1 MQQTIIAFVAE
12 QGAAKRVHD
21 LIDAAIGDEVLALS
35 LFETEP
41 DSKLWRAEIF
51 IASDEVDQTMEALKS
66 ALGGD
71 LFGLT
76 PEVNPVVEQDWVTQS
91 LQGLQPVRAGRFI
104 VHGDHDRQAPRAHE
118 IAVEINAG
126 QAFGTG
132 HHGTTAGCL
141 DMVEWLLK
149 RTKPEFAFDV
159 GTGSGVLAIALA
171 KAARIQVLASDMDVV
186 STKVAAE
193 NARLNG
199 VHTYVET
206 FAAVG
211 LEDNR
216 YRQMPPAPLII
227 ANILAGPLA
236 ALAPS
241 MEWNLAAGG
250 HLVLSGLL
258 PHQRS
263 WLLAAYRAQG
273 LYHLKSHYR
282 NGWLTLVLKG

>member
-1 MQQTIIAFVAE
+1 MKQTTIAFEAE
-12 QGAAKRVHD
+12 QSAARRVHD
-21 LIDAAIGDEVLALS
+21 LIDAAMGDELLALS
-35 LFETEP
+35 LFEAAP
-41 DSKLWRAEIF
+41 DSRLWRVEVYVP
-51 IASDEVDQTMEALKS
+51 SDEVDATLDALRS

-76 PEVNPVVEQDWVTQS
+76 PEVTEVVEKDWVTQS
-91 LQGLQPVRAGRFI
+91 LEGLAPVRAGRFI
-104 VHGDHDRQAPRAHE
+104 VHGDHDRHVTRPHE

-149 RTKPEFAFDV
+149 RTHPTFAFDV

-171 KAARIQVLASDMDVV
+171 KAARIPVWASDMDET
-186 STKVAAE
+186 SARVAAQ
-193 NARLNG
+193 NAHLNG
-199 VHTYVET
+199 VASFVET
-206 FAAVG
+206 FSAIG

-216 YRQMPPAPLII
+216 YRRLPPAPLIV

-241 MEWNLAAGG
+241 MEWHLAPGG
-250 HLVLSGLL
+250 HLILSGLL

-263 WLLAAYRAQG
+263 WILAAYRAQSI
-273 LYHLKSHYR
+273 YHLKSHYR
-282 NGWLTLVLKG
+282 DGWLTLVLKG

>member
-12 QGAAKRVHD
+12 QSAAKRVHD
-21 LIDAAIGDEVLALS
+21 LIYAAIGDEVPALS

-41 DSKLWRAEIF
+41 DSKLWRVEVF
-51 IASDEVDQTMEALKS
+51 VPSEDVDQTMDALKA

-76 PEVNPVVEQDWVTQS
+76 PDINAVVEQNWVAQS
-91 LQGLQPVRAGRFI
+91 LEGLPPVRAGRFI
-104 VHGDHDRQAPRAHE
+104 VHGDHDRGVPLPHE

-141 DMVEWLLK
+141 DMMEWLLK

-171 KAARIQVLASDMDVV
+171 KAARIQVLASDMDLI
-186 STKVAAE
+186 STKVASE

-206 FAAVG
+206 FACAG

-241 MEWNLAAGG
+241 MEWNLASGG

-258 PHQRS
+258 PHQRG

-282 NGWLTLVLKG
+282 NGWLTLVLQG